1 MKWLLCV
8 CVWERQAV
16 CWHWASPRKN
26 RSSCWRFVRPSAP
39 PLPPSLHPS
48 IRCNWTQ
55 LCVSDI
61 CSESMSVCWRDP
73 QRLHHTL
80 WCIMLSLWCGVG
92 GFYLAPDALNF
103 QVNTTNSK
111 RHTTNES
118 GFSESDCDIST
129 IKNWVYLCNYYII
142 VRNHHIIIFYY
153 ITVIIFYKGQFLIIL
168 KINLQWK
175 NIKRAI
181 Y

>member
-1 MKWLLCV
+1 MAALCV
-8 CVWERQAV
+8 CGRDRQSVDTGRLRGKTDRLAD
-16 CWHWASPRKN
+16 ASSDHQHP
-26 RSSCWRFVRPSAP
+26 
-39 PLPPSLHPS
+39 PPSLPPS

-73 QRLHHTL
+73 QTLQYTL

-92 GFYLAPDALNF
+92 GFYLAPDALNS